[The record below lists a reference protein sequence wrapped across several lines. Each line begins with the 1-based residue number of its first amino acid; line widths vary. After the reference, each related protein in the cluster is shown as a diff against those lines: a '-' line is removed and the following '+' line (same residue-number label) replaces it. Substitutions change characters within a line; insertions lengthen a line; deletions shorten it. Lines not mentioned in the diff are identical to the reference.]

1 MGSLVALEKKV
12 RKIWFQVFVIVEGI
26 FSGLINGLLLSGH
39 PGGINGLDGETV
51 MIWLFDFFTILLLKK
66 VSTPWIKLAIRIGGS
81 WISAAGLLLFGFFLL
96 KYPQ

>member
-51 MIWLFDFFTILLLKK
+51 MIWLFDFFLPFCCLKRFLPPGLNSPSGSAE
-66 VSTPWIKLAIRIGGS
+66 VGLALRDY
-81 WISAAGLLLFGFFLL
+81 FFLVFFT
-96 KYPQ
+96 